1 MKSKEF
7 ELKPNLFITA
17 DNYEELLKVYD
28 QALKTKN
35 KRFPFR
41 NKEGKLYAIDTDY
54 VTFVLEYMEKVDHED
69 LDKKSADYKKLEKKL
84 TKEEFEKK
92 QKEMLDSHENAEKAR
107 NSHQK
112 IYTFDGLIANKLKD
126 KDIKK

>member
-17 DNYEELLKVYD
+17 DNYEELLKVYE

-54 VTFVLEYMEKVDHED
+54 VTFVLEYMEKADHDD
-69 LDKKSADYKKLEKKL
+69 LDRKATDYKKLEKKL

-92 QKEMLDSHENAEKAR
+92 QKEILDSHENAEKAR

-112 IYTFDGLIANKLKD
+112 IYTFDGLVANKLKD

>member
-1 MKSKEF
+1 MKTKEF

-54 VTFVLEYMEKVDHED
+54 VTFVLEYMEKADHDD
-69 LDKKSADYKKLEKKL
+69 LDRKATDYKKLEKKL

-112 IYTFDGLIANKLKD
+112 IYTFDGLVANKLKD

>member
-1 MKSKEF
+1 MKTKEF

-54 VTFVLEYMEKVDHED
+54 VTFVLEYMEKADHDD
-69 LDKKSADYKKLEKKL
+69 LDRKATDYKKLEKKL

-92 QKEMLDSHENAEKAR
+92 QKEILDSHENAEKAR

-112 IYTFDGLIANKLKD
+112 IYTFDGLVANKLKD